1 MVEEYV
7 LKKSDKPNKK
17 FVILMNDG
25 KMKHYFG
32 QAGAKDFTL
41 HEPQIR
47 DSRKRA
53 YIQRHKSRENWTKSG
68 IHTSGF
74 WSKHLLWNK
83 PTIEESIKDTEKKFN
98 VKILDKR

>member
-1 MVEEYV
+1 MVQEYV
-7 LKKSDKPNKK
+7 LKKSDKPKKK
-17 FVILMNDG
+17 FMIVMNDG

-74 WSKHLLWNK
+74 WSKHILWNL
-83 PTIEESIKDTEKKFN
+83 PTIKESIKDVEKKFN
-98 VKILDKR
+98 IKIIDKR

>member
-41 HEPQIR
+41 HDPQIR

-53 YIQRHKSRENWTKSG
+53 YIQRHKSREDWTKSG